1 MATIVL
7 RNIQFKPTDDPDAE
21 WKTLCPTA
29 DVELSSNNKFDP
41 SPFSE
46 VIMSGTTIT
55 FKLRAK
61 KKGTELEK
69 AFYYKNHRKKRIRKK
84 YLKKYLK
91 VLGII

>member
-1 MATIVL
+1 MATIGL
-7 RNIQFKPTDDPDAE
+7 RNIQFKPTDEPDAE
-21 WKTLCPTA
+21 WKTLCPAA
-29 DVELSSNNKFDP
+29 DMEVSSDNKFDP

-61 KKGTELEK
+61 KKGTEFEK
-69 AFYYKNHRKKRIRKK
+69 ALYYKNHRKKRIRKK